1 MEKLLKLVKLSLS
14 ISEESTI
21 KDDEIRLN
29 IKSAIKDIERQ
40 GIRVDT
46 ENPLIVSA
54 VIMFVKSNFGNID
67 IKQKEYSLKAYNSLC
82 CNLSLSTDYCKESKD
97 D

>member
-14 ISEESTI
+14 ISEESII
-21 KDDEIRLN
+21 KDDEIKLN

-40 GIRVDT
+40 GIRVDI
-46 ENPLIVSA
+46 ENPLIISA
-54 VIMFVKSNFGNID
+54 IVMFVKGNFGNTD

-82 CNLSLSTDYCKESKD
+82 CNLSLSTDYKESND

>member
-14 ISEESTI
+14 ISEESII
-21 KDDEIRLN
+21 KDDEIKLN

-46 ENPLIVSA
+46 ENPLIISA
-54 VIMFVKSNFGNID
+54 IVMYVKGNFGNTD
-67 IKQKEYSLKAYNSLC
+67 IKQKEYSFKAYNSLC
-82 CNLSLSTDYCKESKD
+82 CNLSLSIDYKENNND
-97 D
+97 

>member
-14 ISEESTI
+14 ISEESII

-40 GIRVDT
+40 GIRVDI
-46 ENPLIVSA
+46 ENPLIISA
-54 VIMFVKSNFGNID
+54 IVMFVKGNFGNTD

-82 CNLSLSTDYCKESKD
+82 CNLSLSIDYKENNND
-97 D
+97 

>member
-14 ISEESTI
+14 ISEESII
-21 KDDEIRLN
+21 KDDEIKLN

-46 ENPLIVSA
+46 ENPLIISA
-54 VIMFVKSNFGNID
+54 IVMYVKGNFGNTD

-82 CNLSLSTDYCKESKD
+82 CNLSLSIDYKENNND
-97 D
+97 

>member
-14 ISEESTI
+14 ISEESII
-21 KDDEIRLN
+21 KDDEIKLN

-46 ENPLIVSA
+46 ENPLIISA
-54 VIMFVKSNFGNID
+54 IVMFVKGNFGNTD

-82 CNLSLSTDYCKESKD
+82 CNLSLSIDYKENNND
-97 D
+97 

>member
-14 ISEESTI
+14 ISEESII
-21 KDDEIRLN
+21 KDDEIKLN

-46 ENPLIVSA
+46 ENPLIISA
-54 VIMFVKSNFGNID
+54 IVMFVKGNFGNTD

-82 CNLSLSTDYCKESKD
+82 CNLGLSTDYKENNND
-97 D
+97 

>member
-14 ISEESTI
+14 ISEESII
-21 KDDEIRLN
+21 KDDEIKLN

-40 GIRVDT
+40 GIRVDI
-46 ENPLIVSA
+46 ENPLIISTIV
-54 VIMFVKSNFGNID
+54 MFVKGNFGNTD

-82 CNLSLSTDYCKESKD
+82 CNLSLSTDYKESND

>member
-14 ISEESTI
+14 ISEESII
-21 KDDEIRLN
+21 KDDEIKLN

-46 ENPLIVSA
+46 ENPLIISA
-54 VIMFVKSNFGNID
+54 IVMFVKGNFGNTD

-82 CNLSLSTDYCKESKD
+82 CNLSLSTDYKENNND
-97 D
+97 

>member
-14 ISEESTI
+14 ISEESII
-21 KDDEIRLN
+21 KDDEIKLN

-46 ENPLIVSA
+46 ENPLIISA
-54 VIMFVKSNFGNID
+54 IVMYVKGNFGNTD

-82 CNLSLSTDYCKESKD
+82 FNLGLSTDYKENNND
-97 D
+97 